1 MALQMFLDER
11 KTVIALKSSS
21 SLSSPRPLPPPF
33 AYALAMRALTGVHQH
48 KVRVAAI
55 FCGGWGGGVMPAGG
69 GGFADDGMR
78 RGCAC
83 AAAAPAPTRTQ
94 EAVALWM
101 EVESQGSSSCLQ
113 PFVISSGE
121 NIFGNKIRN
130 L

>member
-21 SLSSPRPLPPPF
+21 SLSSLRPLPPPF
-33 AYALAMRALTGVHQH
+33 AYALAMRALTGVHQY
-48 KVRVAAI
+48 K
-55 FCGGWGGGVMPAGG
+55 
-69 GGFADDGMR
+69 
-78 RGCAC
+78 
-83 AAAAPAPTRTQ
+83 